1 MKRKTADECVRQQ
14 LATKRDDM
22 WKHRK
27 TGKLVRVVRVL
38 GVNRVRLEHQE
49 SGREVV
55 RELSTLAREYD
66 LVKP

>member
-1 MKRKTADECVRQQ
+1 